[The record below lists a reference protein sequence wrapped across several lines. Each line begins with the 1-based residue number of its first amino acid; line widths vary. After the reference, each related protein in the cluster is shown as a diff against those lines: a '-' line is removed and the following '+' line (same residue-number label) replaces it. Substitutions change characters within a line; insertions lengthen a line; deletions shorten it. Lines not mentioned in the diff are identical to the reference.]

1 MQPYLFVCIGQKYP
15 FCALQVNFFSLHL
28 YQRIQGGMAVSPVFY
43 ERRSENV
50 FAGYICDHPFP
61 AHVHDVVEIVC
72 LTAGNMEM
80 TIGHQK
86 CCVQAGDIAI
96 AFPSVTHS
104 YDVVSEDAQGLTL
117 IFLPDTISE
126 FTTRFRSNLPEQPL
140 LKGMGSMPEL
150 GYIISQML
158 RLCLQEDSPLKL
170 GYLHL
175 FLSYLFCSMPLKPL
189 NSHVQS
195 GLAYQVLH
203 YISGHFT
210 EPLSLESTARAMGIS
225 RTHLSHIFSQQLR
238 INFRQYINT
247 LRIDRACNLLR
258 DPAYSVSQV
267 SDLCGFGN
275 PRTFHRAFLAQCHMP
290 PNQYRAKMLNTQQ
303 KEE

>member
-1 MQPYLFVCIGQKYP
+1 MC
-15 FCALQVNFFSLHL
+15 
-28 YQRIQGGMAVSPVFY
+28 PVFY

-72 LTAGNMEM
+72 LTAGCMEM
-80 TIGHQK
+80 TIGQRK
-86 CCVQAGDIAI
+86 CCLHAGDIAI
-96 AFPSVTHS
+96 AFPSVAHS
-104 YDVVSEDAQGLTL
+104 YDMVSEDARGLTL

-126 FTTRFRSNLPEQPL
+126 FTTRFRSNLPEDPF
-140 LKGMGSMPEL
+140 LKEAGKTLEL

-158 RLCLQEDSPLKL
+158 KLCLQDDSPLKL
-170 GYLHL
+170 GYLHI
-175 FLSYLFCSMPLKPL
+175 FLSYLFCCMSLKPL
-189 NSHVQS
+189 NTHVQS

-203 YISGHFT
+203 YISAHFT
-210 EPLSLESTARAMGIS
+210 EPLSLESTAHAMGIS

-247 LRIDRACNLLR
+247 LRIDKACMLLR

-267 SDLCGFGN
+267 SDLCGFSN

-290 PNQYRAKMLNTQQ
+290 PNQYRAKMMDVSE
-303 KEE
+303 KEK